1 MQLNFD
7 TENTGSLDIQ
17 KHFGA
22 QRVEQLV
29 FLCFNAINVLIYF
42 RYNNESQIVPQ
53 FTTGYFEVSRIERYF
68 CC

>member
-29 FLCFNAINVLIYF
+29 FVVLKKAFHEPRGQLCKVRN
-42 RYNNESQIVPQ
+42 
-53 FTTGYFEVSRIERYF
+53 
-68 CC
+68 